1 LTYAALGAS
10 VQNPPA
16 RGTPEAFIAPPCI
29 TRAPHPAMR
38 IPPRPPWRRS
48 TLTAAL
54 ACAPLAPLHAQEPA
68 SAPASAFAPAPP
80 TASAAAP
87 LGLPG
92 TVDVG
97 ASIGVAQTS
106 RWYEVVGEA
115 GTVVDGTAFSAEV
128 RYWPVPWLGLRVQA
142 GRFHGRIRTDV
153 QPGADHPTRQELSGT
168 VYDASVVVRPLAL
181 VRVPGPLSTAY
192 AYVGGGGAALDLSGT
207 PDVLF
212 VCPDRDFEEMIPPE
226 CLVSPASHGTVEQ
239 VTAGV
244 GTDLLSVAGFTV
256 FAEASV
262 HRYRP
267 PFIDETGN
275 EAVFAAMARPGNM
288 APRPALTARPGQPV
302 SASDVVTRRF
312 VAGVRRTFG
321 ARPAAPVP
329 PPAPPPPSPTTGGVV
344 TVATVEPG
352 AEVYLVPRTVLEDD
366 PGLRCRL
373 RPQLGTGSYYRGRT
387 TGAQP
392 LRVPAGPRAWV
403 LVVRQQ
409 VAGGAGRI
417 WHVHE
422 QRIQLAGGSTVP
434 VQLNMQRDGRPP
446 QPCPR

>member
-1 LTYAALGAS
+1 
-10 VQNPPA
+10 
-16 RGTPEAFIAPPCI
+16 
-29 TRAPHPAMR
+29 MR
-38 IPPRPPWRRS
+38 ILPTPPWRRVAF
-48 TLTAAL
+48 TAAL
-54 ACAPLAPLHAQEPA
+54 TCVPLAPLHAQEQA
-68 SAPASAFAPAPP
+68 SDPASAFSPAPP
-80 TASAAAP
+80 VASAAAP

-92 TVDVG
+92 SVDLGLSV
-97 ASIGVAQTS
+97 GVAQTS
-106 RWYEVVGEA
+106 RWYDAGSEA
-115 GTVVDGTAFSAEV
+115 GTVENGTAFSAQV

-142 GRFHGRIRTDV
+142 GRFGGRIRTDLR
-153 QPGADHPTRQELSGT
+153 PDADHPTRQGLSAT

-192 AYVGGGGAALDLSGT
+192 AFAGGGGAKLDLSGT
-207 PDVLF
+207 PDILF
-212 VCPDRDFEEMIPPE
+212 VCPGLGLEAVIPPE
-226 CLVSPASHGTVEQ
+226 CFVSPASRGTVQQ
-239 VTAGV
+239 VTAGA
-244 GTDLLSVAGFTV
+244 GTDLLGVAGFTV

-267 PFIDETGN
+267 PFTEYGQNT
-275 EAVFAAMARPGNM
+275 PGSAFSVNLG
-288 APRPALTARPGQPV
+288 PRPAIIGTIGKPAATG
-302 SASDVVTRRF
+302 DVVTRRF
-312 VAGVRRTFG
+312 AAGVRRTVG
-321 ARPAAPVP
+321 ARPASPVP
-329 PPAPPPPSPTTGGVV
+329 PPPPPPSPTTGGVV

-352 AEVYLVPRTVLEDD
+352 AEVYMVPRTALEDD

-373 RPQLGTGSYYRGRT
+373 RPQLGPGSYFRGRT

-409 VAGGAGRI
+409 VAGGARRI

-434 VQLNMQRDGRPP
+434 VRLNMQLDGGPP